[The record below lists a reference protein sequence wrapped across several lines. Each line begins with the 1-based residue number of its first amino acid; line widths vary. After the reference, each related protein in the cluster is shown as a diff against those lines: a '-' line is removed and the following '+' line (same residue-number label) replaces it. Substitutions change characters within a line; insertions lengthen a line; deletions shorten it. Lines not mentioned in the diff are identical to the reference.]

1 MNRFGLNR
9 TGLLFPYKTQ
19 KVGWG
24 IFALVLSIAVGGCI
38 FNYGSAIYAELS
50 LTLWTLVYVAAVLI
64 GFSKEKDE
72 DEFIEIL
79 RFKALKT
86 MLCIELGVMVL
97 SGLLLG
103 FAEVGIHYHKRFYSA
118 LSVINYFCCRIEF
131 AILLYMLIFKVN
143 VWRYRREAC
152 ADE

>member
-131 AILLYMLIFKVN
+131 AILLYVLIFKVN

>member
-1 MNRFGLNR
+1 MNRLGLNR
-9 TGLLFPYKTQ
+9 AGLLFPYRTQ
-19 KVGWG
+19 KVGWV

-38 FNYGSAIYAELS
+38 FNYGSTIYTELS
-50 LTLWTLVYVAAVLI
+50 LALWAMVYVAAFLI

-86 MLCIELGVMVL
+86 MLCAELAIMVL

-103 FAEVGIHYHKRFYSA
+103 FAEVGIHYHKKFYSA

-131 AILLYMLIFKVN
+131 AILLYMIIFKVS
-143 VWRYRREAC
+143 VWKYRREAS